1 MVAVAG
7 TPMPSPGV
15 APAQRILFCANLCV
29 DHVCEVPTFPKEDS
43 GQRALDYRKAIGGNG
58 ANSTRVLTQ
67 LRNGRSRVSW
77 LGPVPRRDEPDAA
90 FALGE
95 LEAAGVDVEL
105 LEEVGGDGLPSSFIL
120 ASRDTAARTIVSA
133 RRGTG
138 EMSAEHFAAAAGR
151 AFAEG
156 ATRGVPCW
164 CHLECRQS
172 PAVMLKMATSW
183 HAEASS
189 LAPCPPLSLELEKNW
204 DLDELMPLLRLCDH
218 LLIDQG
224 FAERQLADNILQRCH
239 DAEASGARVDVR
251 GCAQAG
257 IKELPSAPDGAAPPK
272 RPKLSSAPEGAA
284 AAPLEGLGQH
294 PALRFLCALR
304 RAVGELPDG
313 RSPCWVC
320 TWGKSGS
327 FALEAACGET
337 FFQPAILQ
345 EKAVDSVGAG
355 DTFIASY
362 LHARIAGAGTQAAL
376 ACGAAVAGRK
386 VGQVGFANLRS
397 AVPQALE

>member
-1 MVAVAG
+1 M
-7 TPMPSPGV
+7 
-15 APAQRILFCANLCV
+15 QRILFCANLCV

-58 ANSTRVLTQ
+58 ANSTRVLVQ

-77 LGPVPRRDEPDAA
+77 LGPVPRCDEPDAA
-90 FALGE
+90 FVLGE

-120 ASRDTAARTIVSA
+120 ASRDTTARTIVSA
-133 RRGTG
+133 RRGTR
-138 EMSAEHFAAAAGR
+138 EMSAEHFAAVAGR

-156 ATRGVPCW
+156 ATMGVPCW

-189 LAPCPPLSLELEKNW
+189 LAAHPPLSLELEKNW

-224 FAERQLADNILQRCH
+224 FAERQLADNILKRCR
-239 DAEASGARVDVR
+239 DA
-251 GCAQAG
+251 
-257 IKELPSAPDGAAPPK
+257 KELPSGPDGTPPSK

-284 AAPLEGLGQH
+284 AAPVEGLGQH
-294 PALRFLCALR
+294 PALRFLCVLR
-304 RAVGELPDG
+304 RVVGELPDG

-327 FALEAACGET
+327 FALEAASGET